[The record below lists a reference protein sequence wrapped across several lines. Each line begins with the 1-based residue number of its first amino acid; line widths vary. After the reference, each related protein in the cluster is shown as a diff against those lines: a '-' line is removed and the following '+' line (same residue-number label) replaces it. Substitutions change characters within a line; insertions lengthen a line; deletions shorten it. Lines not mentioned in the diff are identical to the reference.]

1 MNLLPQSI
9 AHSFR
14 EPALHGRLVVMLA
27 VLLLALLAPLSFIGN
42 LQTSLASY
50 LLLST
55 IGALALYGGVALFGR
70 WGVEPSR
77 RGVIWGALILRLAM
91 IPMGPSL
98 SDDVLRYV
106 WDGRLL
112 LHGVNPYHYVPAD
125 TALARYHDT
134 LYQRQVYRTTHT
146 IYPPGAELV
155 FASCMGAAEF
165 AGGDYRAGVIVW
177 KLLVLIADIGAIVL
191 LAGTMR
197 RIGMSLRA
205 LLLYAW
211 HPLLLVELAGQGH
224 TDVFW
229 VLAIAAGLYGYA
241 AGRAGGGIPA
251 IAFGAAMRLHPL
263 TLIPMWARHLRR
275 REVMV
280 GIAAAVPFLMLLLPL
295 LEPTAFANFTGV
307 LARFTN
313 FYEFNGGF
321 YYAVKGVLDHYHIK
335 PSNRI
340 AGGVGSALQAIGILL
355 VWFWP
360 VRRPALLVSRDA
372 NLGAAEV
379 AAGEDT
385 ARRNVAAERA
395 LLVRSLAWRALL
407 VMTLQLAL
415 GAKVHVWYFS
425 APLVLLPLAGR
436 RSLNAAWLW
445 AALAGPFTYIVATG
459 TVAQERMDVVAVE
472 WSLFA
477 LLAVYG
483 FFRYRGMEEPGT

>member
-9 AHSFR
+9 THSFR

-27 VLLLALLAPLSFIGN
+27 ALMLALLAPLSFIGN
-42 LQTSLASY
+42 LRTSLASY

-77 RGVIWGALILRLAM
+77 KAVIWGALILRLAM
-91 IPMGPSL
+91 VPMGPSL

-112 LHGVNPYHYVPAD
+112 LHGVNPYHHVPAD

-134 LYQRQVYRTTHT
+134 LYQHQVYKTTHT

-155 FASCMGAAEF
+155 FASCMGVAEF
-165 AGGDYRAGVIVW
+165 VGGDYRAGVIAW

-197 RIGMSLRA
+197 RIGMSLRW

-211 HPLLLVELAGQGH
+211 HPLVLVELAGQGH

-229 VLAIAAGLYGYA
+229 VLAIAAGLYAYA
-241 AGRAGGGIPA
+241 AGRAGGGLAA

-263 TLIPMWARHLRR
+263 TLIPVWVRHLRR
-275 REVMV
+275 REAMV
-280 GIAAAVPFLMLLLPL
+280 GIAAAVPFLVLLLPL

-340 AGGVGSALQAIGILL
+340 AGGVGSALQMIGILL
-355 VWFWP
+355 VWLWP

-372 NLGAAEV
+372 TVGDAD
-379 AAGEDT
+379 AGDDFT
-385 ARRNVAAERA
+385 GRNAAAERMV
-395 LLVRSLAWRALL
+395 LVRSLAWRALL

-415 GAKVHVWYFS
+415 GAKVHIWYFS
-425 APLVLLPLAGR
+425 APLALLPLAGR

-445 AALAGPFTYIVATG
+445 AALAGPFTYIIATG
-459 TVAQERMDVVAVE
+459 TLAQERMDVVAAE
-472 WSLFA
+472 WSVFA
-477 LLAVYG
+477 LLAAYG
-483 FFRYRGMEEPGT
+483 FIRYRTAGA